1 MLITSLLPLLSRYSL
16 GCDLVAGPDAV
27 TVTIIPRKAAGSK
40 HDLDGGEVRPI
51 SITGTAAEIDAE
63 LAKGADGA
71 LGQLIA
77 ARKTLADQIAEQRDA
92 AEQAKTAASAKT
104 KTTSKAAAKSAEKPA
119 AAEKPAVPADPVTPP
134 PAAPTTSAP
143 GEPASL
149 W

>member
-16 GCDLVAGPDAV
+16 GCDLVAGSDAV
-27 TVTIIPRKAAGSK
+27 TVTIIPRKATGSK
-40 HDLDGGEVRPI
+40 HDLDAGEVRPI

-77 ARKTLADQIAEQRDA
+77 ARKSLADQIAEQRDA
-92 AEQAKTAASAKT
+92 AEQAKTTSAAKT
-104 KTTSKAAAKSAEKPA
+104 KGASKTTAKPAEKPA
-119 AAEKPAVPADPVTPP
+119 AEKSAVPADPATPP